1 MVNQGVGRAHL
12 GHHREANRDEERRR
26 DPERTRQREQNQAGA
41 EDAGRDGYP
50 TAKTNHAL
58 PRGESQGSNEGA
70 RARKA
75 HENTKAA
82 CARVENVIGEDRHEH
97 GVRHAGKTD

>member
-1 MVNQGVGRAHL
+1 MPLLPGVPARASGAL
-12 GHHREANRDEERRR
+12 HRAWIRRGAR
-26 DPERTRQREQNQAGA
+26 A

-50 TAKTNHAL
+50 AAQTNHAL

-75 HENTKAA
+75 HENTKASR
-82 CARVENVIGEDRHEH
+82 ARVEDVIGEYRHEH
-97 GVRHAGKTD
+97 GVRHAGKTDQAQEQQ